1 MALARRLSKF
11 AVGIEIFR
19 DGGIWREKPDEGF
32 QNKAKEW
39 QTV

>member
-19 DGGIWREKPDEGF
+19 DGGIWRDMAGKTG
-32 QNKAKEW
+32 
-39 QTV
+39 